1 MAKYNPE
8 LLKEIVKWVEVNGL
22 YPQRCGAP
30 IKQLCEQF
38 GITWDTYKAW
48 SRKSDFS
55 DAIKRANEHFSV
67 STLAEVTNALKKK
80 ALGHRETVERQEAG
94 LTKVIEYDPVTG
106 KKKKEYYDKE
116 LKTVKAVR
124 ETLYFPPD
132 TPALIFMATNLDA
145 NNWVN
150 TARGGERSAPA
161 VEPPRPLTAKELR
174 EFRGKL
180 EEEY

>member
-1 MAKYNPE
+1 MAKYTPQ
-8 LLKEIVKWVEVNGL
+8 LLEQITAWVEKNGL

-30 IKQLCEQF
+30 IKQLCQKF

-48 SRKSDFS
+48 SKKSDFS
-55 DAIKRANEHFSV
+55 DAIKRANEAFAV

-80 ALGHRETVERQEAG
+80 ALGHTETVERQEAG
-94 LTKVIEYDPVTG
+94 VTKVIEYDPQTG
-106 KKKKEYYDKE
+106 KKVREYYTEE
-116 LKTVKAVR
+116 LRTVKAVR

-132 TPALIFMATNLDA
+132 TPALIFMSTNLDPK
-145 NNWVN
+145 NWVN

-161 VEPPRPLTAKELR
+161 TEPPRPLTPKELR